1 MEVKGV
7 DDAMLKEYLEKTYG
21 YNEPILISEIKLES
35 LNDNALRQYF
45 KRMVKSGDL
54 IRFDTGV
61 YYLPKASRLLKKTY
75 LDPLKVITRKYI
87 ENGTDIYGYF
97 SGAYFSN
104 QLGLTTQMPA
114 VIEIVTDKEATKGR
128 TVTVGSQ
135 NVRLRRPVMQITKE
149 NVLLL
154 QFLDT
159 VSTAEKYAELPQ
171 QEMTVLLKQYLRK
184 NSFTQKQ
191 LAEALPSVTAQTA
204 KKLIEWGLIYEFTS

>member
-1 MEVKGV
+1 
-7 DDAMLKEYLEKTYG
+7 MLKEYLEKTYG

-35 LNDNALRQYF
+35 LNDNALRQHF

-54 IRFDTGV
+54 VRFDTGV
-61 YYLPKASRLLKKTY
+61 YYLPKASRLLGKTY

-87 ENGTDIYGYF
+87 ENGTDTYGYF
-97 SGAYFSN
+97 AGAYFSN
-104 QLGLTTQMPA
+104 LLGLTTQIPA
-114 VIEIVTDKEATKGR
+114 VIEIVTDKESTKGR
-128 TVTVGSQ
+128 TVTIGSQ
-135 NVRLRRPVMQITKE
+135 NVRLRRSAMEITKE
-149 NVLLL
+149 NALLL

-171 QEMTVLLKQYLRK
+171 QEMTVLLKQYMRK

-191 LAEALPSVTAQTA
+191 LAGVLPSVTAQTA

>member
-1 MEVKGV
+1 MGVKGV
-7 DDAMLKEYLEKTYG
+7 DEDMLKEYLEKTYG
-21 YNEPILISEIKLES
+21 YNEPILISEIKLEN

-54 IRFDTGV
+54 VRFDTGV
-61 YYLPKASRLLKKTY
+61 YYLPKASRLLGKTY

-87 ENGTDIYGYF
+87 KNGTDTYGYF
-97 SGAYFSN
+97 TGAYFSN
-104 QLGLTTQMPA
+104 LLGLTTQMPA

-171 QEMTVLLKQYLRK
+171 QEMMPLLKQYLRK
-184 NSFTQKQ
+184 NNFTQKQ
-191 LAEALPSVTAQTA
+191 LAEVLPSVTAQTA
-204 KKLIEWGLIYEFTS
+204 KKLIELGLIYEFTS

>member
-1 MEVKGV
+1 
-7 DDAMLKEYLEKTYG
+7 MLKEYLEKTYG

-61 YYLPKASRLLKKTY
+61 YYLSKDSHLLEKPY
-75 LDPLKVITRKYI
+75 LDPIKVITRKYI
-87 ENGTDIYGYF
+87 ENGTETYGYF

-114 VIEIVTDKEATKGR
+114 VIEVVTDKEATKGR
-128 TVTVGSQ
+128 TVTVGRQ
-135 NVRLRRPVMQITKE
+135 NVRLRRPAMQITKE
-149 NVLLL
+149 NALLL
-154 QFLDT
+154 QFLDA

-171 QEMTVLLKQYLRK
+171 QEMTALLKQYLCK
-184 NSFTQKQ
+184 HSFTRKQ
-191 LAEALPSVTAQTA
+191 LADSLSSVTAQTA
-204 KKLIEWGLIYEFTS
+204 KKLIEWGLIYDFS

>member
-7 DDAMLKEYLEKTYG
+7 DADMLKEYLEKTYG

-61 YYLPKASRLLKKTY
+61 YYLPKASRILKKTY

-87 ENGTDIYGYF
+87 ENGTETYGYF

-114 VIEIVTDKEATKGR
+114 VIEIVTDKESTKGR
-128 TVTVGSQ
+128 FVTVGSQ
-135 NVRLRRPVMQITKE
+135 NVRLKRSDMRITKE

-154 QFLDT
+154 QFLDA
-159 VSTAEKYAELPQ
+159 VSTAEKYAELPIA
-171 QEMTVLLKQYLRK
+171 ETVSILKQYTRK
-184 NSFTQKQ
+184 SGFTKKQ
-191 LAEALPSVTAQTA
+191 LADVMPSVTARTA
-204 KKLIEWGLIYEFTS
+204 KKLIEWGIIYEFA

>member
-1 MEVKGV
+1 
-7 DDAMLKEYLEKTYG
+7 MLKEYLEKTYG
-21 YNEPILISEIKLES
+21 YNEPILISEIKLEG

-61 YYLPKASRLLKKTY
+61 YYLPKDSRLLEKPY
-75 LDPLKVITRKYI
+75 LDPIKVITRKYI
-87 ENGTDIYGYF
+87 ENGTETYGYF

-114 VIEIVTDKEATKGR
+114 VIEVVTDKEATKGR
-128 TVTVGSQ
+128 TVTVCSQ
-135 NVRLRRPVMQITKE
+135 NVRLRRPAMQITKE
-149 NVLLL
+149 NALLL
-154 QFLDT
+154 QFLDA

-171 QEMTVLLKQYLRK
+171 QEMTSLLKQYLRK

-204 KKLIEWGLIYEFTS
+204 KKLIEWGLIYEFS

>member
-7 DDAMLKEYLEKTYG
+7 DEDMLKEYLEKTYG

-54 IRFDTGV
+54 VRFDTGV

-75 LDPLKVITRKYI
+75 LDPLKVLTRKYI
-87 ENGTDIYGYF
+87 ENGTDTYGYF

-135 NVRLRRPVMQITKE
+135 NVRLKRPVMQITKQ
-149 NVLLL
+149 NALLL

-159 VSTAEKYAELPQ
+159 VSTAEKYAELPR
-171 QEMTVLLKQYLRK
+171 QEMTALLKQYLRK

-191 LAEALPSVTAQTA
+191 LAEVLPSVTAQTA